1 MVMGVS
7 TANAGWFGSNN
18 NGYGGYDDNDWPE
31 WTPMYWM
38 EEMMDE
44 WDNDDDDDY
53 YRYHTGYYNPQRYGF
68 PAQAYA
74 APVTPVK

>member
-1 MVMGVS
+1 
-7 TANAGWFGSNN
+7 
-18 NGYGGYDDNDWPE
+18 
-31 WTPMYWM
+31 M

>member
-1 MVMGVS
+1 
-7 TANAGWFGSNN
+7 
-18 NGYGGYDDNDWPE
+18 
-31 WTPMYWM
+31 M

-68 PAQAYA
+68 PAQTYA

>member
-1 MVMGVS
+1 MGVS
-7 TANAGWFGSNN
+7 TANAGWFGSSN
-18 NGYGGYDDNDWPE
+18 NGYGGYDDN
-31 WTPMYWM
+31 